1 MMNSSRL
8 ITQGAPVVLLAL
20 LGGPLACGG
29 ADAPRQDPQAPITA
43 EIQRSSA
50 ALQNAS
56 EDTRKENQPV
66 LARAEEDLRAGRRHL
81 ALQRLVNV
89 RENLALAA
97 FEKGIPA
104 AQAKD
109 MASFEAEWTRQGST
123 LREEPGASSASRFEG
138 VPAVARGLGEAAL
151 LESRGYYDASLS
163 YGRAT
168 TAEAGFY
175 YLGAARAQR
184 EVADFLQ
191 TLAASSPRPAPP
203 VRELG
208 PELDAL
214 ETEMLAVY
222 RPPVSIDRHG
232 EFIVA
237 SSSLKEAREMDAAGL
252 RYGALLRYLQAAQQ
266 FAPLRQN
273 APALEAGA
281 VTGRLREMETRLS
294 AGEVDHSL
302 GQLFLELAQAEAP
315 GSGATAAII
324 ASDVLPRYF
333 AALEPAR
340 ARPGAPQPASQVT
353 VTLVRWPYT

>member
-1 MMNSSRL
+1 MMNSSRT
-8 ITQGAPVVLLAL
+8 ITQGVPVVLLAL
-20 LGGPLACGG
+20 LGGPFACGG
-29 ADAPRQDPQAPITA
+29 ADAPRQDPYTA
-43 EIQRSSA
+43 ELQRSSA
-50 ALQNAS
+50 ALQNAA

-66 LARAEEDLRAGRRHL
+66 LARAEEDLRAGRRQL

-89 RENLALAA
+89 RENLALAD
-97 FEKGIPA
+97 FQKGIPA
-104 AQAKD
+104 AQTKD

-123 LREEPGASSASRFEG
+123 LREEPGASASRFEG

-302 GQLFLELAQAEAP
+302 GQLFLELAQAEVP
-315 GSGATAAII
+315 GSGSTAAII
-324 ASDVLPRYF
+324 AGDVLPRYF
-333 AALEPAR
+333 AALEP